1 MDSTWFAVGRFPR
14 FTNAAVLI
22 FGSGDNG
29 TKELKEEKGEVV
41 VSVANEIV
49 RSDGSATGEEGML
62 CAAKERDMSSSP
74 LVLQE
79 REAELSLIV
88 AAKAFAF
95 GIIGVWTLGCWE
107 NPVCRYFRFSGRIR
121 QTAGESVALGADVT
135 RSTSFSS
142 TNGSLWSCEAR
153 GAPRRTI
160 VLPLWIRVT
169 GEELVGDSGDSGE
182 FSNESREFSAARE
195 LEGGR
200 ELIRARSLLFLAL
213 RFFWGGVSTCRHL
226 IYRSSLVTSP
236 CFRR

>member
-41 VSVANEIV
+41 VSVLANEIV

-62 CAAKERDMSSSP
+62 CAAKERDRSSSP
-74 LVLQE
+74 PVLQE
-79 REAELSLIV
+79 REAEPSLIV
-88 AAKAFAF
+88 AKAFAF

-135 RSTSFSS
+135 RSTLFAWSSFSL

-160 VLPLWIRVT
+160 TLPLWIRVT
-169 GEELVGDSGDSGE
+169 GEELVGDSGE
-182 FSNESREFSAARE
+182 FSSESCEFSAARE
-195 LEGGR
+195 LEGGGG
-200 ELIRARSLLFLAL
+200 ELMRRARYCSFSGEGYLHV
-213 RFFWGGVSTCRHL
+213 GT
-226 IYRSSLVTSP
+226 
-236 CFRR
+236 